1 MVVSCAAID
10 LKFFYIHCKNI
21 VIKHI
26 NLENTFG
33 SFRVAIN
40 RLKLYAPECLNL
52 KLKFSIEV

>member
-1 MVVSCAAID
+1 MI
-10 LKFFYIHCKNI
+10 LNFLIYI

-40 RLKLYAPECLNL
+40 RLKLYARECLNL
-52 KLKFSIEV
+52 KLKLLIEV